1 MTSTPYYTANQQAP
15 FSQEAEEAVLGAVL
29 INDDSFLSVASFL
42 RAEDFFILRHGYI
55 WEAMVRISERNERID
70 FVTVQDELRA
80 LGHLDDVGGPAFLLQ
95 LINSTP
101 TSINA
106 EIYGRLVER
115 AAIRRRLMKAADQ
128 IKGLALEE
136 DLPIEKV
143 TSEAEARLFEV
154 TERNLRRDLVPMQE
168 ALAEYFDR
176 IEYLMQHPDEPLG
189 LPTGFRDLD
198 ELLGGMQRSDL
209 LIFAG
214 RPGMGKTSFLL
225 SVALNAAK
233 LGGRVAIFTME
244 MASDQ
249 IVQRFVAM
257 ETGINTQRLRT
268 GQLSQQEWA
277 RFVQA
282 TGRMANL
289 RIFIDDTPA
298 INPLQMRTKC
308 RRLLHEYGLDLVIV
322 DYMQLMNAGGG
333 YENNRVQEISYIS
346 RSLKELARELNVPV
360 FSAAQLSRAV
370 ESRHDKRPVLS
381 DLRESGSIEQ
391 DADIVTFLYRDVVYN
406 EATEFP
412 NKADIIVAKHRNG
425 PTGTVSLHFERSL
438 TKFSDARTGTIDLSH
453 L

>member
-1 MTSTPYYTANQQAP
+1 MTSTPYYAANQQAP

-29 INDDSFLSVASFL
+29 TNDESFLSVASFL
-42 RAEDFFILRHGYI
+42 KSEDFFILRHGYI
-55 WEAMVRISERNERID
+55 WEAMSRISERGERID

-136 DLPIEKV
+136 SLPIEKV

-268 GQLSQQEWA
+268 GQLTQQEWA

-308 RRLLHEYGLDLVIV
+308 RRLMHEYGLDLVIV

-370 ESRHDKRPVLS
+370 ESRQDKRPVLS

-425 PTGTVSLHFERSL
+425 PTGTISLHFERSL

>member
-1 MTSTPYYTANQQAP
+1 MTSTPYYAANQQAP

-55 WEAMVRISERNERID
+55 WEAMVRISERSERID